1 MVLKKKPVNR
11 ESVEFNTIGGRIVAE
26 REKLG
31 LSQIDLRL
39 KTGVSKSTQIK
50 YEGGSSYPDAE
61 YLVTLDK
68 IGLDVMYIL
77 TGLKSYEA
85 MPNEYQNLIDAY
97 TDAPAMLK
105 RAAFAVLLSPYV
117 EDYKKAQD
125 VPGYH
130 RYELKGEEDPRYEEH
145 LSTEKTKPKKE
156 K

>member
-11 ESVEFNTIGGRIVAE
+11 ESVELNTFGGRIVSE

-31 LSQIDLRL
+31 FSQIDLRL

-50 YEGGSSYPDAE
+50 YEAGTSYPDAE
-61 YLVTLDK
+61 YLMTLDR

-85 MPNEYQNLIDAY
+85 MTAEHQNLIDAY
-97 TDAPAMLK
+97 ADAPESLK
-105 RAAFAVLLSPYV
+105 RAAFAVLLSPYI
-117 EDYKKAQD
+117 DAYKKAQD
-125 VPGYH
+125 IPGYH
-130 RYELKGEEDPRYEEH
+130 RYELKGEEDAKYEEH
-145 LSTEKTKPKKE
+145 LGTEKPKPKKE